1 MKACMMDGWMEAC
14 MCYILNAI
22 ATCISSC
29 PTEWLKTSKEWFLSR
44 EGLSELAGCTQSCPG
59 TVPARNGCSCNR
71 TSPRMDWFQLYC
83 AHTSTFTEFSWGF
96 PIEPPMPAG
105 TPGTEFR
112 HGRRWWREIIQFP
125 SGFARCVNL
134 SIIYLSR
141 SIICFLNLCP
151 AVQPELLVAYGHRC
165 ELGLTAW
172 WNRLNKTL
180 AGFNCWTSA

>member
-1 MKACMMDGWMEAC
+1 MVPVQRQGMVPVQGR
-14 MCYILNAI
+14 I
-22 ATCISSC
+22 
-29 PTEWLKTSKEWFLSR
+29 EWTGRMHSILSR
-44 EGLSELAGCTQSCPG
+44 NRSCQE
-59 TVPARNGCSCNR
+59 RLLMR

-125 SGFARCVNL
+125 SGFAWCVNP

-151 AVQPELLVAYGHRC
+151 AVQPELLVAYVHRC